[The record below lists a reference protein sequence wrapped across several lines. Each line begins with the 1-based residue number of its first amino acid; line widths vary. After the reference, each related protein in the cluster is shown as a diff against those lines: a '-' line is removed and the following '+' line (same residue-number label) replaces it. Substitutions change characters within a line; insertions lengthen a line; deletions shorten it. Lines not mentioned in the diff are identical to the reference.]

1 MSRIADIRLKF
12 NVICDQNTSV
22 FGFAFD
28 DPSKLNLIRGDGFP
42 YLLLKLPIRSSIPDY
57 KQDWELWDIE
67 FYLFEPRHQEEART
81 LEDQHDALRVIAEDV
96 IDELVFY
103 PNVYQLGSGVEFEY
117 GHDGDN
123 NNSVVVKTKFTLRL
137 FNCRGNTATGEV
149 VTITD
154 NDNALVG
161 TVAARTSLQVIARD
175 TDGVEIDATYT
186 LSNGI
191 LILSVITTG
200 GINME
205 TFTGVTTSLT
215 NAAFAN
221 KLITSF
227 VVLISGTDWV
237 TQGNATKTY
246 ASTTINLVDTEGNP
260 ISAEGA
266 TATVLYI

>member
-81 LEDQHDALRVIAEDV
+81 LEEQHDALRVIAEDV

-161 TVAARTSLQVIARD
+161 TVAARTSLQVIAKD
-175 TDGVEIDATYT
+175 TLNNILTATYT
-186 LSNGI
+186 LANGI
-191 LILSVITTG
+191 LILSGITTSTTVSKM
-200 GINME
+200 IIIDN
-205 TFTGVTTSLT
+205 VTTTAQDAELIGSYTL
-215 NAAFAN
+215 AN
-221 KLITSF
+221 LCIFGNGTEQ
-227 VVLISGTDWV
+227 ISINNISAY
-237 TQGNATKTY
+237 NATTG
-246 ASTTINLVDTEGNP
+246 TITFIESLGDITLRV
-260 ISAEGA
+260 ILIA
-266 TATVLYI
+266 

>member
-28 DPSKLNLIRGDGFP
+28 DPSKLNLMRGDGFP

-81 LEDQHDALRVIAEDV
+81 LEEQHDALRIIAEDV

-191 LILSVITTG
+191 LILSGISTG
-200 GINME
+200 SNVMIKD
-205 TFTGVTTSLT
+205 FTGVSTTLVDASFGGKTLAQLAVFVNGTELKTT
-215 NAAFAN
+215 NE
-221 KLITSF
+221 
-227 VVLISGTDWV
+227 V
-237 TQGNATKTY
+237 TKAST
-246 ASTTINLVDTEGNP
+246 ASTTLTLSTNYEGTGIGLVIVT
-260 ISAEGA
+260 
-266 TATVLYI
+266 

>member
-12 NVICDQNTSV
+12 NVICDQNTSI

-81 LEDQHDALRVIAEDV
+81 LEEQHDALRVIAEDV

-161 TVAARTSLQVIARD
+161 TVAARTSLQVIAKD
-175 TDGVEIDATYT
+175 TLNNILTATYT
-186 LSNGI
+186 LANGI
-191 LILSVITTG
+191 LILSGITTSTTVSKM
-200 GINME
+200 IIIDN
-205 TFTGVTTSLT
+205 VTTTAQDAELIGSYTL
-215 NAAFAN
+215 AN
-221 KLITSF
+221 LCIFGNGTEQ
-227 VVLISGTDWV
+227 ISINNISAY
-237 TQGNATKTY
+237 NATTG
-246 ASTTINLVDTEGNP
+246 TITFIESLGDITLRV
-260 ISAEGA
+260 ILIA
-266 TATVLYI
+266 